1 MFQIVFSWFYDM
13 LFLVENK
20 IEVIQL
26 LLMEERRELILE
38 ELMKEGAVHVSK
50 LAEKYSVTYETVRKD
65 LTYLENKGLLVKSH
79 GGATLKQNAIEHSFQ
94 VREKENA
101 QYKKM
106 IAQKALE
113 IIPDNSSIIIGTG
126 STTLELAQLL
136 ASKSGYKIFT
146 DSIPVASLLI
156 KSKNQVFLFGGE
168 LRERSSSVFGG
179 WTVSQINQIQVDLCF
194 LGTDGFSNLDG
205 PTSPSSSDVFVDQ
218 AIINHSEKRYILG
231 DYTKFERKSLYKICD
246 WSEITALITNKEA
259 EESALNKLSASTKI
273 ITC

>member
-1 MFQIVFSWFYDM
+1 VFQIVFSWFYDM

>member
-1 MFQIVFSWFYDM
+1 M

-259 EESALNKLSASTKI
+259 EEGALNKLSAFTKI

>member
-1 MFQIVFSWFYDM
+1 TLIVFSWFYDM
-13 LFLVENK
+13 LVREDEE
-20 IEVIQL
+20 IEVNLL

-101 QYKKM
+101 NYKKK

-113 IIPDNSSIIIGTG
+113 VIPDNSSIIIGTG

-136 ASKSGYKIFT
+136 ASKSRYKIFT

-156 KSKNQVFLFGGE
+156 HSKNQVFLFGGE
-168 LRERSSSVFGG
+168 LRDRSSSVFGG

-194 LGTDGFSNLDG
+194 LGTDGFSNLEG

-218 AIINHSEKRYILG
+218 AIIKHSEKRYILG

-246 WSEITALITNKEA
+246 WSEITALITNNEA
-259 EESALNKLSASTKI
+259 DESEINRLSAFTKV